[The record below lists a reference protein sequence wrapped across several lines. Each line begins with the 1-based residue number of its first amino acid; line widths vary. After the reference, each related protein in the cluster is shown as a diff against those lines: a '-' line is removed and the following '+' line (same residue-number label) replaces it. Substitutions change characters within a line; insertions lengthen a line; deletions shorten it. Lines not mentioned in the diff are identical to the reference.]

1 MESDLAAFRTKT
13 PSEFIKSLTALI
25 DSELTND
32 FWEITVPNK
41 LLVSSSTHNA
51 LRNTFF
57 ACLIRKGAPVLFS
70 SRKVADLFDPSLR
83 QKRKSLE
90 KHHLFPKHYLQ
101 VEFALDKRQINQ
113 VANFTYLE
121 YPDNVE
127 ISDDPPKAYVEQIR
141 KSLQFRDKPEV
152 LAEMIRD
159 HCLPKDF
166 FAMEYDDFLQARR
179 RLMAKTIRS
188 TFEGL

>member
-13 PSEFIKSLTALI
+13 AAEFIKSLTALI

-41 LLVSSSTHNA
+41 LLVSSSNHNA

-70 SRKVADLFDPSLR
+70 TRRVSDLFDPSLR

-90 KHHLFPKHYLQ
+90 KHHLFPKNYLRE
-101 VEFALDKRQINQ
+101 EFDLDKRQINQ
-113 VANFTYLE
+113 VGDFTYLE
-121 YPDNVE
+121 YPDNVD
-127 ISDDPPKAYVEQIR
+127 ISDDPPQVYFEQIR
-141 KSLQFRDKPEV
+141 KSAQFRDKPEV
-152 LAEMIRD
+152 LAEMMRD

-166 FAMEYDDFLQARR
+166 FAMKYDDFLQARR
-179 RLMAKTIRS
+179 RLMKVIC
-188 TFEGL
+188 LLPVD